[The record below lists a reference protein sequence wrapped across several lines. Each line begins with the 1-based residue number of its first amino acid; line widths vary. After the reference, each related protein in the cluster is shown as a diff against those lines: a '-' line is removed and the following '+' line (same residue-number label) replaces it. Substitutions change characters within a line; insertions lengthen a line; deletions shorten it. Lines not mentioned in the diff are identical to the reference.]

1 MELGRA
7 SLAYRLQRRAQP
19 TSEHSHVRRA
29 GVGAGASR
37 RVSKRCSSRLV
48 GASSLHGRG
57 GGEAG
62 RRVRRAARSKHPAA
76 VVAVGGQ
83 NLCSPWG
90 EKYGAIFYTYSQN
103 RNVTISK
110 IRNVTICCWWL
121 RRARA
126 EGKPETEQHCMMPST
141 TGDGEGGLWRC
152 GLAISRLAHG
162 PGTRTRAR
170 PRSGTVSASQPA
182 LPLLRRRS
190 VSVHSA
196 TPLSPHHVVHHV
208 RSTYVYVK
216 SGTRP
221 STGGAQ
227 THTSP
232 GQPSF
237 LRPYL
242 YWRQHAAG

>member
-1 MELGRA
+1 VKIIRIEYATHRCSSRFILDRGCISVHTFQLGMLVVTRKVSSVEMELGRA

-141 TGDGEGGLWRC
+141 TGDVEGGL
-152 GLAISRLAHG
+152 
-162 PGTRTRAR
+162 
-170 PRSGTVSASQPA
+170 
-182 LPLLRRRS
+182 
-190 VSVHSA
+190 
-196 TPLSPHHVVHHV
+196 
-208 RSTYVYVK
+208 
-216 SGTRP
+216 
-221 STGGAQ
+221 
-227 THTSP
+227 
-232 GQPSF
+232 
-237 LRPYL
+237 
-242 YWRQHAAG
+242 